1 MTRKEMINYL
11 IRHTSNTTDDLNL
24 LSDEG
29 LSRAVQIINQQIEQ
43 ELTELTFA

>member
-1 MTRKEMINYL
+1 MTRSEMINYL
-11 IRHTSNTTDDLNL
+11 VRHTSNTKDDLVL

-29 LSRAVQIINQQIEQ
+29 LNKAVQIINQQIEQ